1 MSKLKWTEAQLPEL
15 GLIFLRTIMDN
26 MRNDER
32 ATVRLGTTGQGIK
45 PNYQVT
51 LPGKEPRVFNGLNHQ
66 RYVGADIFDNSNLSD
81 AFDFSEI
88 RKAYE
93 GTRPAR

>member
-1 MSKLKWTEAQLPEL
+1 MSKLVWTEEKLPEL

-51 LPGKEPRVFNGLNHQ
+51 LPGMGPRVFNGLNHEK
-66 RYVGADIFDNSNLSD
+66 YVGADKFDHSNLSD
-81 AFDFSEI
+81 PFNYSKI
-88 RKAYE
+88 RNAYE

>member
-1 MSKLKWTEAQLPEL
+1 MSRLKWTDAKLPEL

-26 MRNDER
+26 MRNDEH

-51 LPGKEPRVFNGLNHQ
+51 LPGMEPRVFNGLNHE
-66 RYVGADIFDNSNLSD
+66 RYVGADEFDDSNLSD
-81 AFDFSEI
+81 AFDFSKI

-93 GTRPAR
+93 GTRVAR